1 MAKDKTPKNTKTPMH
16 KTMNPISENI
26 RGAMVE
32 LLQAHL
38 GTAIDITYQTK
49 QAHWNVKG
57 MNFIAVHELF
67 DELHDLTENYVDE
80 IAERLTAM
88 GGQAHGTV
96 QSAVQNSILDAYPID
111 LVKSEDHLRR
121 LTESYAKWSAA
132 VAKGIDEASEAGDP
146 FTEDLLTGIGRE
158 LDKSIYF
165 MESHFQS

>member
-1 MAKDKTPKNTKTPMH
+1 MAKTTKTKMH

-26 RGAMVE
+26 RGSMVE
-32 LLQAHL
+32 LLQTHL
-38 GTAIDITYQTK
+38 ATAVDITYQTK

-67 DELHDLTENYVDE
+67 DDLHEETEEYVDT
-80 IAERLTAM
+80 IAERLTAI

-96 QSAVQNSILDAYPID
+96 QAASENSLLDPYPLD

-132 VAKGIDEASEAGDP
+132 VAEGIEEASEAGDP
-146 FTEDLLTGIGRE
+146 LTEDLLTAIGRG
-158 LDKSIYF
+158 LDKGIYF
-165 MESHFQS
+165 MESHFQA